1 MGRFL
6 EHARIYAFGEE
17 ADTIYLSSAD
27 MMTRNT
33 ERRVEIAYP
42 VTDPACRR
50 IVRHFM
56 ELQLADNVKA
66 RQLTSEGSWG
76 RVERAEGDPEVNCQE
91 LLLAEAYEAA
101 REAARPA
108 RPRQEAPIEPE
119 AAVPALASVE
129 KSEVPDAQAAP
140 VSHNGER
147 AGTGLSRAL
156 ALRRGDQD
164 AIRQELERGRGND
177 AAGEDRADGL
187 RPRGGGQARER
198 QDRLRGGSRA
208 R

>member
-50 IVRHFM
+50 IVCRFM

-66 RQLTSEGSWG
+66 RQLTSEGTWG

-91 LLLAEAYEAA
+91 VLLAEAYEAA
-101 REAARPA
+101 REAGHPA
-108 RPRQEAPIEPE
+108 RPCQDASVEPE
-119 AAVPALASVE
+119 ASVPALASVE
-129 KSEVPDAQAAP
+129 KSEVSDAQAAP
-140 VSHNGER
+140 VSHNGEG
-147 AGTGLSRAL
+147 AGRVSRAL
-156 ALRRGDQD
+156 SLFGEG
-164 AIRQELERGRGND
+164 IKTLFGR
-177 AAGEDRADGL
+177 
-187 RPRGGGQARER
+187 
-198 QDRLRGGSRA
+198 S
-208 R
+208 